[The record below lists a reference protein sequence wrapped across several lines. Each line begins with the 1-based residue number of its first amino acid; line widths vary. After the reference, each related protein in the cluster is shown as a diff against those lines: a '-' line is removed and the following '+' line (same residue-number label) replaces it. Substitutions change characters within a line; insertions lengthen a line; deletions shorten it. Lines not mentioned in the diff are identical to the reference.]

1 MRQKMKTE
9 DKISIQHSNI
19 TFFKRVR
26 YYLQTFFGIISLM
39 ILFLVFKEGPTAVF
53 FSFILIMCLF
63 FGLLIG
69 LKIYKTKLYLTSF
82 YSDSYRVEICYLNC
96 SEEQTILSTIEKIEI
111 KLKNTSSRAGFD
123 CEIEIIIDNKKFI
136 INDDFDWGFSE
147 MKTLF
152 EYIKSHKQEIL
163 TEKEKFIISR
173 IEEKL
178 KRNPF

>member
-1 MRQKMKTE
+1 METE
-9 DKISIQHSNI
+9 NIIKIGHPVISFFERVKYYISIYI
-19 TFFKRVR
+19 
-26 YYLQTFFGIISLM
+26 GIISLFG
-39 ILFLVFKEGPTAVF
+39 LFYAFDEGRKGF
-53 FSFILIMCLF
+53 LSFILFMSLV
-63 FGLLIG
+63 FGLFIIY
-69 LKIYKTKLYLTSF
+69 KIYKTKLYLTDF

-178 KRNPF
+178 KRTPF

>member
-1 MRQKMKTE
+1 MGSENIIKIEHPAIPFFERVKYY
-9 DKISIQHSNI
+9 ISIYI
-19 TFFKRVR
+19 
-26 YYLQTFFGIISLM
+26 GIISLLG
-39 ILFLVFKEGPTAVF
+39 LFFAFDEGKKGF
-53 FSFILIMCLF
+53 LSFILFMSLV
-63 FGLLIG
+63 FGLFIIY
-69 LKIYKTKLYLTSF
+69 KIYKTKLYLIDF
-82 YSDSYRVEICYLNC
+82 YSDSNKVEICYLNY
-96 SEEQTILSTIEKIEI
+96 SEEQTILSTIEKTEI
-111 KLKNTSSRAGFD
+111 KLKNTTSRAGFN
-123 CEIEIIIDNKKFI
+123 CELEITIGNKKFI